1 MPGMGMHLGMRQEQ
15 RLEQRQVL
23 ALRQVLQAEDMVEPF
38 RTEGENLQI
47 SQYDLLKTLEGIVS
61 KGEFLDPEH
70 FSLEINR
77 EVFGHPLEM
86 GLSSFGGDLVQVLR
100 TYSSDE
106 EFVKRVLQYIGQQTQ
121 TQAGGEQ
128 ERDLPGKIARAW
140 NYVLSSKYFKKEPK
154 EKRIIDLIE
163 NLRQNN
169 ASISDGLDVLSRACK
184 LDRQE
189 NLVSVSLNK
198 IGEYGRTDA
207 RIIPFAQRTLSP
219 VLRVIGTERLSEQ
232 ESLSLYTEI
241 IEQLYML
248 DRELRVTNGVENITS
263 AISHGG
269 FRNLT
274 GTKLSIPVLASI
286 CTLSPSQETSIRL
299 TGLADTREYQEG
311 RELQRKVYTGISA
324 LQQIDNGKEVLE
336 HSVAISHDARSLA
349 RILSAVTLV
358 HRNPEFSYPFE
369 LKSEEEVLR
378 NLRLQLVDRSLSKIG
393 LSDENLDKYLEKVEK
408 DERFRRI
415 GEILTTLSGYTHYKN
430 PQQTGLIKEIL
441 ESELTESFL
450 EWRYSHELA
459 EEQLAVL
466 QGKTEEWKKNRSVTR
481 LVGELDALKSHIGA
495 VKDLA
500 PKLEESYREHYQTSV
515 NENTLND
522 LEMKI
527 LRNEE
532 TLRQDLS
539 KGETKTLG
547 YETSLLREQLAY
559 TKLLNGLRSL
569 TTDNYSELFTLAE
582 TIIKKKSKNP
592 LYDSALWIRDTLD
605 QPVYR
610 DARKIVVVEIDDLE
624 TMLRMGEIPV
634 PHCQNWKNN
643 STYNSSLLSFPA
655 DANKKLYHF
664 LNTDNRPYGMSLV
677 RLINNENMPMILV
690 ENIYSNEWSDDY
702 GVALIGSLAD
712 KALAMYREVGKSVAV
727 ACPLKSGHAA
737 HGEKNI
743 QVSRALEKFGQKYK
757 VEIQEREIHLKPAK
771 SKNTKE
777 YWDCGPGMVDSGSG
791 VSLEVNYVVFGE

>member
-1 MPGMGMHLGMRQEQ
+1 MPGMGMHLGQV
-15 RLEQRQVL
+15 LEQRQEL
-23 ALRQVLQAEDMVEPF
+23 ALRQVLLPEDMTEPF
-38 RTEGENLQI
+38 RTNAEDLQI
-47 SQYDLLKTLEGIVS
+47 SQYDLLKTLEEIVS
-61 KGEFLDPEH
+61 KGEFIDPEH

-77 EVFGHPLEM
+77 EVFGHPLEI
-86 GLSSFGGDLVQVLR
+86 GLSNFGGDLIQVLR

-106 EFVKRVLQYIGQQTQ
+106 EFVRKVLQTVGQTRQVE
-121 TQAGGEQ
+121 AGREQ
-128 ERDLPGKIARAW
+128 EKDLPGKIARAW

-154 EKRIIDLIE
+154 QKKIIDLIE

-184 LDRQE
+184 LNGQE
-189 NLVSVSLNK
+189 NLVAVSLNK

-207 RIIPFAQRTLSP
+207 RIIPFAQRTLPS
-219 VLRVIGTERLSEQ
+219 VLRVLGAERLSEQ
-232 ESLSLYTEI
+232 ESSSLYTEI

-248 DRELRVTNGVENITS
+248 DRELRVTNGVENIAS
-263 AISHGG
+263 AISDRG

-274 GTKLSIPVLASI
+274 GTKLTIPVLASI
-286 CTLSPSQETSIRL
+286 CTLSPSQETSTRL
-299 TGLADTREYQEG
+299 TGLADSRDYQEG

-324 LQQIDNGKEVLE
+324 LQELDNGKEVLE
-336 HSVAISHDARSLA
+336 HSAAISHDARSLA
-349 RILSAVTLV
+349 RLLSAVTLV

-378 NLRLQLVDRSLSKIG
+378 NLRLQLVDRSLKRIG

-408 DERFRRI
+408 NEKFRRV
-415 GEILTTLSGYTHYKN
+415 GEILTTLSGYTHYQN
-430 PQQTGLIKEIL
+430 PQQIELIKEIL
-441 ESELTESFL
+441 ESELTDGFL

-466 QGKTEEWKKNRSVTR
+466 QGKTKEWKKNRSVTR
-481 LVGELDALKSHIGA
+481 LVGELDALKSHINA

-500 PKLEESYREHYQTSV
+500 PKLEESYREHYQIDV
-515 NENTLND
+515 DENTLND
-522 LEMKI
+522 LETRI
-527 LRNEE
+527 SRNEE
-532 TLRQDLS
+532 TLRQGLS
-539 KGETKTLG
+539 KGETKNLG

-559 TKLLNGLRSL
+559 IKLLNGLRSL
-569 TTDNYSELFTLAE
+569 TTDNYSKLFTLAE

-592 LYDSALWIRDTLD
+592 LYDSALWMRDTLD

-610 DARKIVVVEIDDLE
+610 DARKIVVAEIDDLE

-643 STYNSSLLSFPA
+643 STLNGSLLSFPA

-664 LNTDNRPYGMSLV
+664 LNGDNRPYGMSLV
-677 RLINNENMPMILV
+677 RLINDRDMPMILV
-690 ENIYSNEWSDDY
+690 ENIYANEWSEDY

-712 KALAMYREVGKSVAV
+712 KALAMYEEVGKSVAV
-727 ACPLKSGHAA
+727 ACPLKSGYAA

-743 QVSRALEKFGQKYK
+743 QVLRALERFGQKYK
-757 VEIQEREIHLKPAK
+757 VEIQEREVHLKPAR
-771 SKNTKE
+771 SKNTEE
-777 YWDCGPGMVDSGSG
+777 YWDCGPGVVDSGSE
-791 VSLEVNYVVFGE
+791 VSLELNYVVFGEE